1 MRFLLTTLLTL
12 LVAPAGSNALAP
24 PSRAAASDRQTVL
37 TIDDLPAQQAPGLS
51 GERLQSLTDS
61 LLAVLEH
68 QQIPA
73 VGFVNEEKLY
83 SDGELVQDRVEILEQ
98 WLDAGI
104 ELGNHSFSHPDLHR
118 IPLEEFK
125 ADVWRGEKVSRS
137 LAAAKGL
144 PYRYFRHPFLHTGL
158 DLATKASLEGFLR
171 QSGYVVAPVTVDN
184 SEWIFA
190 RAFDEAVNRG
200 DPDLQRRLGTEY
212 VEYMMRMVTYY
223 EDQSLGLFDREIP
236 QILLLHANDLN
247 AHFLESLLAALRQ
260 RGYSFIDLET
270 ALEDDAYS
278 SPDTYVGPGGIT
290 WIHRWALTR
299 GVERSFFDGEPVTAE
314 WVQDLAGLEE

>member
-1 MRFLLTTLLTL
+1 MRYENGSQNSRLVPNTEHCDRHKLTIVERLNLFIDVCEAVQHAHQKGIIHRDLKPSNILVTDDGTVKLLDFGISRLLADDAE
-12 LVAPAGSNALAP
+12 APAPEATVTGL
-24 PSRAAASDRQTVL
+24 RAMTPEYASPEQIR
-37 TIDDLPAQQAPGLS
+37 
-51 GERLQSLTDS
+51 GEPVTRS
-61 LLAVLEH
+61 LLAE
-68 QQIPA
+68 A
-73 VGFVNEEKLY
+73 
-83 SDGELVQDRVEILEQ
+83 DRELR
-98 WLDAGI
+98 W
-104 ELGNHSFSHPDLHR
+104 
-118 IPLEEFK
+118 
-125 ADVWRGEKVSRS
+125 
-137 LAAAKGL
+137 
-144 PYRYFRHPFLHTGL
+144 FRHPYLHTGR
-158 DLATKASLEGFLR
+158 DLETKHGLERFLAEH
-171 QSGYVVAPVTVDN
+171 GYSVAPVTIDN